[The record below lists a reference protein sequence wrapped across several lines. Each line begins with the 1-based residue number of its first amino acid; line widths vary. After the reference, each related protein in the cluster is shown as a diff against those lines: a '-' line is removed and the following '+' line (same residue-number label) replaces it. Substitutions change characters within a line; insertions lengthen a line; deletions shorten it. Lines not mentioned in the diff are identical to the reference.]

1 MHVAPTSKPQRSSQR
16 SGWIAVV
23 ALGCATAVA
32 ACGSSSPSAA
42 STHSSTS
49 SPQFA
54 LAKCMRAH
62 DVPNFPD
69 PTLGA
74 GGEGFSTEKSPGS
87 SSVTVD
93 GISFSGPAFQAATK
107 TCQFAGGLGPSAR
120 ISGTQK
126 EAMIA
131 KVHCIR
137 THGVPDFPDPFC
149 GPGGHGVGINLPA
162 GVNPQSPRF
171 LSAAKAC
178 AQVGAPI
185 PGVPS

>member
-1 MHVAPTSKPQRSSQR
+1 MPAARTSKPQRSSQR
-16 SGWIAVV
+16 SGWIALV
-23 ALGCATAVA
+23 ALGCAAAVA

-42 STHSSTS
+42 STHRSAS

-62 DVPNFPD
+62 GVPNFPD

-74 GGEGFSTEKSPGS
+74 GGEGFSISKSPGNS
-87 SSVTVD
+87 TVTID
-93 GISFSGPAFQAATK
+93 NIGFSGPAFQAATK
-107 TCQFAGGLGPSAR
+107 TCRVFGGLGTPTG
-120 ISGTQK
+120 ISGAQK

-131 KVHCIR
+131 KAHCIR
-137 THGVPDFPDPFC
+137 THGVPGFPDPFF

-162 GVNPQSPRF
+162 GVDPQSPAF